1 MCFFSTQ
8 AFLHIISF
16 LLNIIFC
23 SMTPCILL
31 TLKSISPALLNFSKI
46 FFLPYSCGF
55 LKSPASGF
63 RILIQCLTRCAI
75 VISIIFMS
83 ILPKSASQ
91 IWDNHRSNPTWEQFG
106 ALVSNDE
113 LKLSRLSLL
122 PHAELSALFM
132 KIVLTKPPNNNK
144 NQALF

>member
-1 MCFFSTQ
+1 
-8 AFLHIISF
+8 
-16 LLNIIFC
+16 
-23 SMTPCILL
+23 
-31 TLKSISPALLNFSKI
+31 
-46 FFLPYSCGF
+46 
-55 LKSPASGF
+55 
-63 RILIQCLTRCAI
+63 
-75 VISIIFMS
+75 MS
-83 ILPKSASQ
+83 ILPKSASY
-91 IWDNHRSNPTWEQFG
+91 IWDNHRSNLTWEQFG